1 MKTTKIKKI
10 ACSKNQTYDIT
21 VSNNHNFFCNDHL
34 IHNCGYNGEVKV
46 IIFNTTNERIKIE
59 KGQKIAQAVLCPV
72 VNGKWVNLVKVE
84 DIGEKDRNNQGFGS
98 TGLK

>member
-1 MKTTKIKKI
+1 M
-10 ACSKNQTYDIT
+10 
-21 VSNNHNFFCNDHL
+21 
-34 IHNCGYNGEVKV
+34 
-46 IIFNTTNERIKIE
+46 FNTTNERIKIE

-84 DIGEKDRNNQGFGS
+84 SIQEKDRNDKGFGS